1 MQKSQMRACLR
12 GGFWRKRLMCRE
24 LSDVLNEEHCFD
36 QCVGI
41 VSDLLSKDLLFRCV
55 RLEIL

>member
-1 MQKSQMRACLR
+1 MRACLR
-12 GGFWRKRLMCRE
+12 GGFWRKRLMCRK
-24 LSDVLNEEHCFD
+24 LRDVLNEEHCFD

-41 VSDLLSKDLLFRCV
+41 VPDLLSKDLLFRCV

>member
-1 MQKSQMRACLR
+1 MRACLR

-24 LSDVLNEEHCFD
+24 LSDVLNKEHCFD

-41 VSDLLSKDLLFRCV
+41 VSDLLSKDLLFRRV